1 MAVKLEF
8 KGRDI
13 DEAVKAACRK
23 FGVERDA
30 LDIDVVST
38 GSTGIFGL
46 LRRQSVVRACLKR
59 SEESRATKK
68 GRSSAVKPGAAPK
81 DVAAKAKEP
90 VAAPA
95 AADDAAKPGRAPRPK
110 RVASVP
116 VPAELH
122 GKLQAELAE
131 ILQLMGMES
140 EIVISEEND
149 KTRLEIIGPHVAAL
163 QERDGQ
169 ALDGLQYLLRKMT
182 SSIVP
187 EEAMFV
193 VDAGGFRARRRAE
206 LQELAIRLADEVKEK
221 EGSRTIPP
229 LNPSERRIVHMA
241 LQDDTAIRSRSVGSG
256 LYKKVL
262 IYKPG
267 SQRRRSGRARSG
279 RSRTSRK

>member
-59 SEESRATKK
+59 CEGGKVKKK
-68 GRSSAVKPGAAPK
+68 GGSSAGKPAAPQK
-81 DVAAKAKEP
+81 EAAPRAKEQVAAS
-90 VAAPA
+90 A
-95 AADDAAKPGRAPRPK
+95 AADDAAKPGRAPRQ

-116 VPAELH
+116 VPTELH
-122 GKLQAELAE
+122 GKLQADLAE

-140 EIVISEEND
+140 EIVVSEEND
-149 KTRLEIIGPHVAAL
+149 KTRLEIIGPHATAL

-182 SSIVP
+182 GSIVP

-193 VDAGGFRARRRAE
+193 VDAGDFRARRRAE
-206 LQELAIRLADEVKEK
+206 LQELAMRLAEEVKEK